1 MAPYTTDTLGPAVDR
16 CRSRIVAV
24 VIGLFGLLAIVSL
37 TATLMSS
44 TESGVSKTQTSTGF
58 SVESLFDYEFLKKYT
73 SSSKRRDAQLKKSIE
88 NALKKQ
94 LSDFSHES
102 DQLLNDANQLK
113 NLYLDKSHNGIV
125 NYGSTGNLPEVEL
138 NRLKVVKPKFPRD
151 PLDPKATIR
160 SQDSAQNLKDG
171 DRNIPLTDAYTPNE
185 EQFEKIDK
193 ESFIKGD
200 IVSQNFFSQIFKL
213 ISHNSLSFPL
223 KRRMKL
229 ENGKPVIDN
238 VLFYESPDDVL
249 SEKELLEKFEFPQNF
264 VDDLKAKHDNVVKSI
279 PDVEPHFY
287 SGDGYV
293 MVGGG
298 MYSWYALLGIETL
311 RKVGSTLPVEV
322 FLPDVSDYEYLFCDK
337 ILPKLNARCVE
348 MHKVF
353 SPDSLSSFDV
363 QGYQYKAFALL
374 ASSFEN
380 AFLLD
385 SDSYP
390 VTNPDVLFESEVYK
404 SHKMITWPDFWRRTT
419 SPIYYDI
426 AGIDIGVTPI
436 RHLNDKF
443 INTKYLKLKEGE
455 DVTSSVT
462 FHDREGT
469 IPDWSTESGEMLIN
483 KKEHFKTL
491 LLALYYNYDGPYGY
505 YPLLSQGGAGEGDK
519 ETFVAAANFFG
530 KKYYQVNKKP
540 EKIFGWFNKDKNF
553 EHSTIMQFNPIED
566 FEILQKLQQRMREDI
581 ERQGEKFE
589 YKYEKY
595 YSKMFKPNL
604 LTPLFYHV
612 HDPKMD
618 AFKIMENRWTF
629 DLEDHRI
636 RNIGEDFPRVKFD
649 IEYFLWRTINHYICE
664 LKTEFKVFD
673 GKNWGSM
680 CLDFMPAQLD
690 YLRKSSEKIYNA
702 YKSGNYADQLVGG
715 HIWN

>member
-1 MAPYTTDTLGPAVDR
+1 MGLNDADTLGPATGR
-16 CRSRIVAV
+16 RRLRIFGLAV
-24 VIGLFGLLAIVSL
+24 GLFGLLAIISL
-37 TATLMSS
+37 TATMMSS
-44 TESGVSKTQTSTGF
+44 TNNVSSKAGESGRF
-58 SVESLFDYEFLKKYT
+58 SFESFFDNEFVNKYT
-73 SSSKRRDAQLKKSIE
+73 NSQKRKGAQMEKSWE

-94 LSDFSHES
+94 INDFAKES
-102 DQLLNDANQLK
+102 DKLMNDAKQLK
-113 NLYLDKSHNGIV
+113 NLYLDKAHNGII
-125 NYGSTGNLPEVEL
+125 NYGSTGNLPESTL
-138 NRLKVVKPKFPRD
+138 NRLKVVKPKMPRD

-160 SQDSAQNLKDG
+160 SQDATQNQKDG
-171 DRNIPLTDAYTPNE
+171 DRTIPLTDAYTPDE

-200 IVSQNFFSQIFKL
+200 IVSQNFFSHIFKL

-238 VLFYESPDDVL
+238 VLFFEKSEDIL
-249 SEKELLEKFEFPQNF
+249 SEKDLLEKFEFPQNF
-264 VDDLKAKHDNVVKSI
+264 VDDLKTKHDNVVKNI

-298 MYSWYALLGIETL
+298 LYSWFSLLGIETL

-322 FLPDVSDYEYLFCDK
+322 FLPHVSDYEYLFCDK

-348 MHKVF
+348 MNKVF
-353 SPDSLSSFDV
+353 SPDSLASFDV
-363 QGYQYKAFALL
+363 RGYQYKAFALL

-390 VTNPDVLFESEVYK
+390 VTNPDFLFESELYK
-404 SHKMITWPDFWRRTT
+404 NHKMITWPDFWRRTT
-419 SPIYYDI
+419 SPVYYDI

-443 INTKYLKLKEGE
+443 INPKYLKLKEGE
-455 DVTSSVT
+455 DITSSVT

-519 ETFVAAANFFG
+519 ETFVAAANFYQ

-540 EKIFGWFNKDKNF
+540 EKVFGWFNKEQSY
-553 EHSTIMQFNPIED
+553 EHSTIVQYNPVED
-566 FEILQKLQQRMREDI
+566 YEILQKLQQRLREDI
-581 ERQGEKFE
+581 EKQGDNFV
-589 YKYEKY
+589 YDYDKY
-595 YSKMFKPNL
+595 YAKMFKPNTL
-604 LTPLFYHV
+604 NPLFYHV

-629 DLEDHRI
+629 DLENHRI
-636 RNIGEDFPRVKFD
+636 RNIGEDFPRIKFD

-664 LKTEFKVFD
+664 LKTEFKIFD
-673 GKNWGSM
+673 GKNWGTM
-680 CLDFMPAQLD
+680 CMDFMPAQLD
-690 YLRKSSEKIYNA
+690 FLKKSSMKIYNA

-715 HIWN
+715 HIWT